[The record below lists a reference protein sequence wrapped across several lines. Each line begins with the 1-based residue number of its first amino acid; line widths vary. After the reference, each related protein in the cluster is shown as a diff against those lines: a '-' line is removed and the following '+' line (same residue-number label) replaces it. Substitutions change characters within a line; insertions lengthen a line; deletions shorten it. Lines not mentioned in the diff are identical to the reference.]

1 MPPGPSPTEPTP
13 AVPAAPV
20 APPAAPPT
28 PPPPPPAAAQN
39 SPDSE
44 EDSGGTPWFTG
55 TRRRLGQYHEIGA
68 FIGNTGS
75 LGLSGRSSQSPQMGL
90 RFMEHHGLI
99 TKFSVGLLAALGTS
113 GDRVETG
120 RTVERQGDYEV
131 TTVYSRRKTDAER
144 EADAAVVAGA
154 LSGEY
159 VTELV
164 LYTDGLFGSG
174 AGKADRVRG
183 GDFYLGG
190 NFAGP
195 FVLDLPSIFD
205 IGVVYSYNHASNVLF
220 DDGHRANVEFVNFG
234 LMVRYQVPV
243 TALLEVLA
251 QVDLNVYGLLTSK
264 KDNTVRGTP
273 LRLGAYLNLT
283 DRVYA
288 RPMITYT
295 TGTSGLGKVLEAGIR
310 F

>member
-1 MPPGPSPTEPTP
+1 M
-13 AVPAAPV
+13 
-20 APPAAPPT
+20 
-28 PPPPPPAAAQN
+28 
-39 SPDSE
+39 
-44 EDSGGTPWFTG
+44 PWFTG
-55 TRRRLGQYHEIGA
+55 TRRRLGQYYEIGA
-68 FIGNTGS
+68 FVGNTGS
-75 LGLSGRSSQSPQMGL
+75 VGMKGRASQSPQMGL

-144 EADAAVVAGA
+144 AADAEVVAAA

-159 VTELV
+159 VTEFV
-164 LYTDGLFGSG
+164 LYTDGLFGYG
-174 AGKADRVRG
+174 AGKSDRVRG
-183 GDFYLGG
+183 GDFYVGG

-205 IGVVYSYNHASNVLF
+205 IGVVYSYNHATDVAF
-220 DDGHRANVEFVNFG
+220 DDGHRQNVEFINFG
-234 LMVRYQVPV
+234 LMVRYQVPI
-243 TALLEVLA
+243 TAVFELLA
-251 QVDLNVYGLLTSK
+251 QVDLNIYGLFAK
-264 KDNTVRGTP
+264 KDDTLHGTP

-283 DRVYA
+283 DRAYA

-295 TGTSGLGKVLEAGIR
+295 TGTSGLGKVVEAGIR

>member
-1 MPPGPSPTEPTP
+1 
-13 AVPAAPV
+13 
-20 APPAAPPT
+20 
-28 PPPPPPAAAQN
+28 
-39 SPDSE
+39 
-44 EDSGGTPWFTG
+44 
-55 TRRRLGQYHEIGA
+55 
-68 FIGNTGS
+68 
-75 LGLSGRSSQSPQMGL
+75 
-90 RFMEHHGLI
+90 MEHHGLI
-99 TKFSVGLLAALGTS
+99 TKFSIGLLAALGTS

-144 EADAAVVAGA
+144 DADAAAVAGA

-190 NFAGP
+190 NVAGP
-195 FVLDLPSIFD
+195 FVMDLPSVFD
-205 IGVVYSYNHASNVLF
+205 IGLVYSYNHASDVLF

-251 QVDLNVYGLLTSK
+251 QVDLNVYGLLSSK
-264 KDNTVRGTP
+264 KEHTIHGTP

-288 RPMITYT
+288 RPMVTYT

>member
-1 MPPGPSPTEPTP
+1 
-13 AVPAAPV
+13 
-20 APPAAPPT
+20 
-28 PPPPPPAAAQN
+28 
-39 SPDSE
+39 
-44 EDSGGTPWFTG
+44 
-55 TRRRLGQYHEIGA
+55 
-68 FIGNTGS
+68 
-75 LGLSGRSSQSPQMGL
+75 MGL

-159 VTELV
+159 VTELM

>member
-1 MPPGPSPTEPTP
+1 MT
-13 AVPAAPV
+13 
-20 APPAAPPT
+20 
-28 PPPPPPAAAQN
+28 
-39 SPDSE
+39 DSE
-44 EDSGGTPWFTG
+44 TETSGTPWFTG
-55 TRRRLGQYHEIGA
+55 TRRRLGQYYEIGA

-75 LGLSGRSSQSPQMGL
+75 LGVSGRSSQSPQMGV

-99 TKFSVGLLAALGTS
+99 TKFTVGLLAAMAAS

-120 RTVERQGDYEV
+120 RTVQRTGDYEV
-131 TTVYSRRKTDAER
+131 TTVYSRRKTDGER
-144 EADAAVVAGA
+144 EADREMVAGA

-159 VTELV
+159 VTEFV
-164 LYTDGLFGSG
+164 LYTDGLFGAG

-205 IGVVYSYNHASNVLF
+205 IGLVYSFNHASDVLF

-234 LMVRYQVPV
+234 LMVRYQVPITTLV
-243 TALLEVLA
+243 ELLA
-251 QVDLNVYGLLTSK
+251 QIDLNVYGLLSSK
-264 KDNTVRGTP
+264 KENTVHGTP

-283 DRVYA
+283 DRVYL
-288 RPMITYT
+288 RPMLTYT
-295 TGTSGLGKVLEAGIR
+295 TGTSGLGKLVEAGIR